1 VSALRAFRWPRL
13 WVGVWVLMIAAVVIG
28 SLVPS
33 DELPRM
39 LFPGADKLQHMAGY
53 ATLSGYA
60 VLLFANRRG
69 RGVAAIGLVL
79 LGVLIEGAQS
89 ALTTS
94 RQADPLDMLANL
106 TGVALGQALA
116 ATGAAG
122 WLLRIDSRL
131 AAGRR

>member
-1 VSALRAFRWPRL
+1 VSSLHAFRWPRL
-13 WVGVWVLMIAAVVIG
+13 WVGLWVLMIAAVVTG

-33 DELPRM
+33 DELPQM

-60 VLLFANRRG
+60 VMLFANRRG
-69 RGVAAIGLVL
+69 RGLAALGLVL

-94 RQADPLDMLANL
+94 RQADPMDMLANL
-106 TGVALGQALA
+106 IGVGLGQALA
-116 ATGAAG
+116 ATGVAG
-122 WLLRIDSRL
+122 WLLRIDSGL
-131 AAGRR
+131 SGRR

>member
-1 VSALRAFRWPRL
+1 MSALRAFRWPWL
-13 WVGVWVLMIAAVVIG
+13 WVGMWVLMIAAVVTG

-39 LFPGADKLQHMAGY
+39 LFPGADKLQHMVGY

-60 VLLFANRRG
+60 VMLFANRRG
-69 RGVAAIGLVL
+69 RGMAALGLVL

-94 RQADPLDMLANL
+94 RQADPVDMLANL
-106 TGVALGQALA
+106 LGVGLGQALA
-116 ATGAAG
+116 ATAVAG
-122 WLLRIDSRL
+122 WLQRIDSRL
-131 AAGRR
+131 ARRF

>member
-1 VSALRAFRWPRL
+1 VSALRAFHWPRL
-13 WVGVWVLMIAAVVIG
+13 WVGLWVLMIAAVVTG

-39 LFPGADKLQHMAGY
+39 LFSGADKLQHMAGY

-60 VLLFANRRG
+60 VMLFANRRG
-69 RGVAAIGLVL
+69 RGAAAVGLLL

-94 RQADPLDMLANL
+94 RQADPMDMLANL
-106 TGVALGQALA
+106 LGVGLGQTLA
-116 ATGAAG
+116 ASAVAS
-122 WLLRIDSRL
+122 WLQRIDSRL
-131 AAGRR
+131 ARRF

>member
-1 VSALRAFRWPRL
+1 M
-13 WVGVWVLMIAAVVIG
+13 WVLMIAAVVTG

-60 VLLFANRRG
+60 VMLFANRRG
-69 RGVAAIGLVL
+69 RGMAALGLVL
-79 LGVLIEGAQS
+79 LGVLIECAQS

-94 RQADPLDMLANL
+94 RQADPMDMLANL
-106 TGVALGQALA
+106 IGVGLGQAFA
-116 ATGAAG
+116 ATGVAG
-122 WLLRIDSRL
+122 WLLRIDSGL
-131 AAGRR
+131 SGRR

>member
-1 VSALRAFRWPRL
+1 VSALHAFHWPRL
-13 WVGVWVLMIAAVVIG
+13 WAGVWVLMIAAVVTG

-60 VLLFANRRG
+60 VMLFASRRG
-69 RGVAAIGLVL
+69 RGMAAVGLVL

-94 RQADPLDMLANL
+94 RQADPMDMLANL
-106 TGVALGQALA
+106 LGVGLGQALA
-116 ATGAAG
+116 ATGVAG
-122 WLLRIDSRL
+122 WLLRLDARL

>member
-13 WVGVWVLMIAAVVIG
+13 WVGVWVLMIAAVVTG

-94 RQADPLDMLANL
+94 RQADPVDMLANL
-106 TGVALGQALA
+106 LGVGLGQTLA
-116 ATGAAG
+116 ATGVAG
-122 WLLRIDSRL
+122 WLQRIDSRL
-131 AAGRR
+131 ARRF

>member
-1 VSALRAFRWPRL
+1 VSALHAFHWPRL
-13 WVGVWVLMIAAVVIG
+13 WAGVWVLMIAAVVTG

-60 VLLFANRRG
+60 VMLFASRRG
-69 RGVAAIGLVL
+69 RGMAAVGLVL

-94 RQADPLDMLANL
+94 RQADPMDMLANL
-106 TGVALGQALA
+106 LGVALGQALA
-116 ATGAAG
+116 ATGVAG
-122 WLLRIDSRL
+122 WLLRLDARL

>member
-1 VSALRAFRWPRL
+1 VSALRAFHWPRL
-13 WVGVWVLMIAAVVIG
+13 WVGLWVLMIAAVVTG

-53 ATLSGYA
+53 ATLSGFA
-60 VLLFANRRG
+60 VMLFANRRG
-69 RGVAAIGLVL
+69 RGAAAVGLVL

-94 RQADPLDMLANL
+94 RQADPVDMLANL
-106 TGVALGQALA
+106 LGVGLGQALA
-116 ATGAAG
+116 ATGVAG
-122 WLLRIDSRL
+122 WLQRIDSRL
-131 AAGRR
+131 ARRF

>member
-39 LFPGADKLQHMAGY
+39 LFPGADKLQHMAGN

-131 AAGRR
+131 TTGRR